1 MPEQVLLEIGL
12 ALAIVAFAGILA
24 ARFRVSIVPLLILA
38 GMVVGPHAPVIGIL
52 DFRFIKSAPLIDFMG
67 RVGIL
72 FLLFSLGLEFSVGRL
87 LKAGR
92 SILVGGSIYMAIN
105 FTLGMVLPIIWGWPL
120 RETLVV
126 AGLISIS
133 SSAIVAK
140 VLVDLK
146 RTARPETEMI
156 LGLMLFQDVFV
167 AVYLSIISGLVL
179 TGSAS
184 PASVLKS
191 TSLALGFM
199 LGLILAGRKL
209 APLIN
214 RLLNVPSDEVF
225 MLIVFAFLTLVA
237 GFSETIHVAEAIGA
251 LLVGL
256 ILAETDHLD
265 RIEHIVVPFRDFFGA
280 LFFFSFGLSIDP
292 LTLGGAVG
300 PVLTA
305 VAATLTGNFLA
316 GILAGRMAGY
326 SYRGCTNI
334 GLTITPRGEFS
345 IILANLAKTGGL
357 LPVLQPFAA
366 LYVLLM
372 AILGPLLTKESKWIY
387 NQLAHIFGWPALKE
401 TNKPRRPV

>member
-280 LFFFSFGLSIDP
+280 LFFFQLRFEHRPFNLGRGRRAGFDCRSGNINRQFSCWYSCRTNGRLFVPGVYQYRAYYYSPRRIFYHPRQSGEDRRITAGAT
-292 LTLGGAVG
+292 TLRS
-300 PVLTA
+300 PVC
-305 VAATLTGNFLA
+305 VAY
-316 GILAGRMAGY
+316 GY
-326 SYRGCTNI
+326 SGSFTYERI
-334 GLTITPRGEFS
+334 
-345 IILANLAKTGGL
+345 
-357 LPVLQPFAA
+357 
-366 LYVLLM
+366 
-372 AILGPLLTKESKWIY
+372 
-387 NQLAHIFGWPALKE
+387 
-401 TNKPRRPV
+401 

>member
-1 MPEQVLLEIGL
+1 
-12 ALAIVAFAGILA
+12 
-24 ARFRVSIVPLLILA
+24 
-38 GMVVGPHAPVIGIL
+38 
-52 DFRFIKSAPLIDFMG
+52 
-67 RVGIL
+67 
-72 FLLFSLGLEFSVGRL
+72 
-87 LKAGR
+87 
-92 SILVGGSIYMAIN
+92 
-105 FTLGMVLPIIWGWPL
+105 
-120 RETLVV
+120 
-126 AGLISIS
+126 
-133 SSAIVAK
+133 
-140 VLVDLK
+140 
-146 RTARPETEMI
+146 
-156 LGLMLFQDVFV
+156 
-167 AVYLSIISGLVL
+167 
-179 TGSAS
+179 
-184 PASVLKS
+184 
-191 TSLALGFM
+191 M

-214 RLLNVPSDEVF
+214 RLFNVPSDEVF
-225 MLIVFAFLTLVA
+225 MLMVFAFLTLVA

-300 PVLTA
+300 PVLAA

-366 LYVLLM
+366 LYVLFL

-387 NQLAHIFGWPALKE
+387 SQLARIFGWPALKE

>member
-92 SILVGGSIYMAIN
+92 SILVGGTIYMAIN
-105 FTLGMVLPIIWGWPL
+105 FTLGVVLPVIWGWPL

-225 MLIVFAFLTLVA
+225 MLMVFAFLTLVA

-280 LFFFSFGLSIDP
+280 LFFSAS
-292 LTLGGAVG
+292 V
-300 PVLTA
+300 
-305 VAATLTGNFLA
+305 
-316 GILAGRMAGY
+316 
-326 SYRGCTNI
+326 
-334 GLTITPRGEFS
+334 
-345 IILANLAKTGGL
+345 
-357 LPVLQPFAA
+357 
-366 LYVLLM
+366 
-372 AILGPLLTKESKWIY
+372 
-387 NQLAHIFGWPALKE
+387 
-401 TNKPRRPV
+401 